1 MVDVATILS
10 MLGSVAAV
18 VGPLTALLW
27 DRLNRLED
35 RINNVERD
43 LTEIKVN
50 IYELSRSMVG
60 FSNTLIDVLAIKS
73 VITQSEATALRGYL
87 SMVPI
92 ARTKYYTKEDEE
104 KLRYL
109 ITVKLRGVYLGRR

>member
-73 VITQSEATALRGYL
+73 VITSLRPRHLGATYL
-87 SMVPI
+87 WSPSPG
-92 ARTKYYTKEDEE
+92 
-104 KLRYL
+104 LS
-109 ITVKLRGVYLGRR
+109 ITRRRMRRSLGT